1 MNRPKIIVNCA
12 MSVDGK
18 IASPTGK
25 QVRISSDEDM
35 KRVYLL
41 RHTVD
46 AVLVGINTVLY
57 DDPKLTVKEKYVPCP
72 HQPIRVVLDT
82 HCRTPENALIVNDKA
97 KTIIIKDE
105 QQPCSKKFQDN
116 VTVLSVPSKKGMLNL
131 EKTVQE
137 LSKQGINTL
146 LVEGGGTV
154 IWNFIT
160 HGLVDEL
167 YVYIGSMIIGGKQ
180 TPTMAMGQGFEHENK
195 FIRLQHI
202 ETKKIG
208 NGLLLHYQL
217 K

>member
-18 IASPTGK
+18 IASSTGK

-35 KRVYLL
+35 RRVYQL
-41 RHTVD
+41 RHSVD
-46 AVLVGINTVLY
+46 AVLVGINTVLN
-57 DDPKLTVKEKYVPCP
+57 DNPKLTVKEKYVSRP
-72 HQPIRVVLDT
+72 HQPVRIVLDT
-82 HCRTPENALIVNDKA
+82 HLCTPENALIVNDKA
-97 KTIIIKDE
+97 KTIIVKDE
-105 QQPCSKKFQDN
+105 QQPCSKKYPDN
-116 VTVLSVPSKKGMLNL
+116 VTVLSVPSTQGILNL

-154 IWNFIT
+154 IWNFII
-160 HGLVDEL
+160 HGLVDDL
-167 YVYIGSMIIGGKQ
+167 FVYIGSMIIGGKQ
-180 TPTMAMGQGFEHENK
+180 TPTMVMGQGFEHEDE
-195 FIRLQHI
+195 FIRLQNI

-208 NGLLLHYQL
+208 DGLLLHYQL